1 MRCGRGCKFKGFDYT
16 IRPPLKNFEGKVI
29 LTRLTNCLP
38 ISVDESIKRD
48 DFEQF
53 LKLVAG
59 MPAPAGNELK
69 AAKRAVEIALEQDEA
84 AGMAYL
90 ASERALA

>member
-1 MRCGRGCKFKGFDYT
+1 M
-16 IRPPLKNFEGKVI
+16 
-29 LTRLTNCLP
+29 TRLTNCLP